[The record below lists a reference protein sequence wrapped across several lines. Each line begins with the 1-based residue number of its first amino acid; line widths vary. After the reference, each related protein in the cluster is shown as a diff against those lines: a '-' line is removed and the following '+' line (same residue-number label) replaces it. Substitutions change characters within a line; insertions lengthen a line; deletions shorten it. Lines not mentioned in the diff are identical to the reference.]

1 MPNSRGLLLNPN
13 DFDPQKFDPETRR
26 QLRALIEW
34 FEDRGKVRLLR
45 DDLDATWVADFL
57 EFIKWERV
65 FATFLTPSGA
75 VSGSPEK
82 PVLGVSLFSAVS
94 SQMR

>member
-13 DFDPQKFDPETRR
+13 DFDPQHLDPETRR
-26 QLRALIEW
+26 QLRTLIKW

-57 EFIKWERV
+57 EFIKRERV
-65 FATFLTPSGA
+65 FATFLTPSEFADGD
-75 VSGSPEK
+75 
-82 PVLGVSLFSAVS
+82 
-94 SQMR
+94 